1 MNTSEKLIQ
10 KLKKQFPEQCGQ
22 IKTLYRCYGLNDGV
36 AFKWSSWGVG
46 STLVFS
52 YDTMTDCLKHE
63 IGISRAIFNGEYR
76 GWLIGVN
83 KGNG

>member
-36 AFKWSSWGVG
+36 DFKWSSCGDRE
-46 STLVFS
+46 TEVFS

-83 KGNG
+83 KSNE